1 MNGHD
6 GEDQG
11 NSKSPSECANDLLE
25 MSLNDQNYKIEDFQV
40 KDLETSYLEYK
51 NQNSLGHVDLDITDP
66 SLMNQIND
74 DLSINI
80 G

>member
-1 MNGHD
+1 
-6 GEDQG
+6 
-11 NSKSPSECANDLLE
+11 

-51 NQNSLGHVDLDITDP
+51 NQNSPGHVDLDITDP
-66 SLMNQIND
+66 SMLNQIND